1 MGGLQ
6 RVTALDGD
14 FNRLD
19 HLDLPRGH
27 RGVQTRPQ
35 SFSLDELGGDVMQ
48 GAGHGID
55 GSDLV
60 NRNDV
65 RVIER
70 GRGAGLLLEAAHAV
84 SLLGKLFEQDFDGE
98 FAAQPRVFRQINFA
112 HSARAELAKNTIV
125 RNRLS
130 DHTSSALLR
139 KSRIED
145 RGSRIEDRNKPDGAT
160 LDLRSSDLRPSVS
173 NDGLF
178 LFE

>member
-14 FNRLD
+14 FDRLD
-19 HLDLPRGH
+19 HIDLPRGL

-35 SFSLDELGGDVMQ
+35 SFSLDEFGGDEMQ
-48 GAGHGID
+48 RAGHGID
-55 GSDLV
+55 GADLV
-60 NRNDV
+60 YRNDV

-70 GRGAGLLLEAAHAV
+70 GSGAGLLLKTSHAV
-84 SLLGKLFEQDFDGE
+84 SFLGKLFEQDFDSE
-98 FAAQPRVFRQINFA
+98 FAAQPRVFSQVNLA

-130 DHTSSALLR
+130 DHTRSALLR

-145 RGSRIEDRNKPDGAT
+145 RGSRIEDRHKPDGAT

-178 LFE
+178 L